1 MLRIGAN
8 LIYITLY
15 LSSKKQLLMLLKM
28 ILGLNL
34 YANKM
39 KEKTRQESLIVGT
52 KGNISIKLCQILHGY
67 ST

>member
-1 MLRIGAN
+1 
-8 LIYITLY
+8 
-15 LSSKKQLLMLLKM
+15 MLLKM

-52 KGNISIKLCQILHGY
+52 IGNISIKLCQILHGY

>member
-1 MLRIGAN
+1 
-8 LIYITLY
+8 
-15 LSSKKQLLMLLKM
+15 MLLKM